1 MSGTIGHSQQ
11 QQRNPERNPYS
22 REDGSALSMGSLL
35 ESLGNYDTSGGST
48 ASEDGVG
55 VNEFLRGTG
64 SMTMMSSWRGD
75 YLSSRSQSQLN
86 INHRNL
92 GDAASQ
98 SSSRSASREVTEVD
112 DASAPSYGGSAFPRP
127 SRDKQHRGQGYRKL
141 FQQVTR
147 VGKGQKLS
155 DRLEPEVSV
164 SID

>member
-11 QQRNPERNPYS
+11 QQQQQRNPYS
-22 REDGSALSMGSLL
+22 REDSSAISMGSLL

-75 YLSSRSQSQLN
+75 YLSSRNQSQLN

-112 DASAPSYGGSAFPRP
+112 DASAPYGGSAFPRS